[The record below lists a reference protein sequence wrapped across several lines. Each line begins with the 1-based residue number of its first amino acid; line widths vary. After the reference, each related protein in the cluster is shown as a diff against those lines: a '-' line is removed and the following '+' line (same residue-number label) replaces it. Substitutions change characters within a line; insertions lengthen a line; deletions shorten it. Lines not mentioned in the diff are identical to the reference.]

1 MCVAVCVHTYI
12 CIISSLCDP
21 CQANIYTVVENA
33 EDFALVLAKRDG
45 GDPLVKGNIGE
56 STFPF

>member
-1 MCVAVCVHTYI
+1 MCTHLCTYVLVHLN
-12 CIISSLCDP
+12 SSLCDP